1 MHQEFS
7 PGQILVAGYNHYP
20 GCCRIYCTVGDAAI
34 ISIQLSHN
42 DRRMAVI
49 ALLFSKPI
57 ICVRIP
63 DTLRL
68 GWTRDV
74 TVIYHRQ
81 KPPELLID
89 LSQLHHNKGLSCYC
103 FKYKI
108 SSQQSSHKS
117 FDLGPPEAGVND
129 KY

>member
-57 ICVRIP
+57 ICNRVP
-63 DTLRL
+63 DTLGQASQ

-81 KPPELLID
+81 KPSELLID
-89 LSQLHHNKGLSCYC
+89 LSQLHHNKGALLLL
-103 FKYKI
+103 FQI
-108 SSQQSSHKS
+108 
-117 FDLGPPEAGVND
+117 
-129 KY
+129 